1 MAARVV
7 PSLGESGSL
16 SVHPEYN
23 KVIKG
28 KLIVLAILF
37 VLMEKKDGSG
47 TTVSRTRV
55 CNIKVG

>member
-16 SVHPEYN
+16 SVHPEYS

-28 KLIVLAILF
+28 KLVVLAILF
-37 VLMEKKDGSG
+37 VLMKKKDGSG

-55 CNIKVG
+55 RDIRVG